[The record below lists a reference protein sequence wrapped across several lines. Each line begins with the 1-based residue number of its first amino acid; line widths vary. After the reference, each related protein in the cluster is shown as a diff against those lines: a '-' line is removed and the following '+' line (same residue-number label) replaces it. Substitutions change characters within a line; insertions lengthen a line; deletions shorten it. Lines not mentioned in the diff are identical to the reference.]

1 MGGADFCNNSH
12 DQRTLSISCRESTGI
27 WIICSMRLLSFVIF
41 SFLFANVFSKTY
53 LVKTKEKAVKPK
65 ADENRQLAPK
75 PDYNWGWSGGCCK
88 SNKHGPNHQQH
99 IGQPNV
105 QLTLGQQQ
113 LTLGP
118 QQLTLGPQQLTLGPQ
133 QVPLGPRQLPRDRG
147 QLNLQDGTRRGRC
160 ADDLKF

>member
-1 MGGADFCNNSH
+1 MGRIGADFCNNSH

-75 PDYNWGWSGGCCK
+75 PDYNWGWAGECCK
-88 SNKHGPNHQQH
+88 SKQTWTKPPTAYWTTKRPTHAWTTATHSWTTATTSWTKTTP
-99 IGQPNV
+99 
-105 QLTLGQQQ
+105 T
-113 LTLGP
+113 
-118 QQLTLGPQQLTLGPQ
+118 
-133 QVPLGPRQLPRDRG
+133 
-147 QLNLQDGTRRGRC
+147 GTWTTKPAGWYQKRKMR
-160 ADDLKF
+160 